1 MPASLT
7 ATMLGLPSITAVP
20 ANKGRLPKE
29 AFYQGLEITVRLKRQ
44 FIDDIES
51 LTMLALIRSKETG
64 IPDGKHVREISV
76 IEVKLKGERLPAA
89 VLEQFARFR
98 DDMTHHAVKVLY
110 VIPDGTGYKTAVF
123 RNANVNEGIHEGATV
138 RQRATF
144 PEQVR
149 DPDRRNRSG
158 TGLGLPVLANR
169 AE

>member
-76 IEVKLKGERLPAA
+76 IEVKLKGERLPA
-89 VLEQFARFR
+89 VL
-98 DDMTHHAVKVLY
+98 
-110 VIPDGTGYKTAVF
+110 
-123 RNANVNEGIHEGATV
+123 
-138 RQRATF
+138 
-144 PEQVR
+144 
-149 DPDRRNRSG
+149 
-158 TGLGLPVLANR
+158 
-169 AE
+169 